1 MKSFKSYKENQS
13 SLENLLNEFREIK
26 EIVEIPLEEL
36 IETFLEY
43 ISSNRLDETANVTR
57 YSVEV
62 NYNTDQKDFL
72 KGYAK
77 IVLGYV
83 SAALKKQGF
92 HCRIVFSEEPYRV
105 IVTSRN
111 WDDGEPVAMI
121 TYNQDHNF
129 FVLSKGTYNKLKK
142 TVTINSKEKIDGTI
156 SSYHMV
162 NKIKK
167 DVEEMKN
174 QVLKKN
180 DDLKKRGPKS

>member
-1 MKSFKSYKENQS
+1 
-13 SLENLLNEFREIK
+13 
-26 EIVEIPLEEL
+26 
-36 IETFLEY
+36 
-43 ISSNRLDETANVTR
+43 
-57 YSVEV
+57 
-62 NYNTDQKDFL
+62 
-72 KGYAK
+72 
-77 IVLGYV
+77 
-83 SAALKKQGF
+83 
-92 HCRIVFSEEPYRV
+92 
-105 IVTSRN
+105 
-111 WDDGEPVAMI
+111 MI

-129 FVLSKGTYNKLKK
+129 FILSKGTYNKLKK